1 MAIWPSFSWMHL
13 ICNHRSSLTL
23 FSRDTVWS
31 VMTGRP
37 HEGVPS
43 IVMHDVRE
51 IETWI
56 LRLLSA
62 PVCVPGKTRV
72 EVRTNS
78 LEAGGKKRLREWRYT
93 AESFVKLPH
102 SSTPDTL
109 LIHSW
114 SCCPGSSTRPSPSPC
129 LTTPASLSWT
139 FRCTFHWSYLGS
151 SPASRCLCSS
161 CWSRRWVGGALQS

>member
-1 MAIWPSFSWMHL
+1 ML
-13 ICNHRSSLTL
+13 CL
-23 FSRDTVWS
+23 FPHCLFVVRDTVWS

-72 EVRTNS
+72 EVRTDAVNTIT
-78 LEAGGKKRLREWRYT
+78 KRIRK
-93 AESFVKLPH
+93 F
-102 SSTPDTL
+102 
-109 LIHSW
+109 
-114 SCCPGSSTRPSPSPC
+114 
-129 LTTPASLSWT
+129 
-139 FRCTFHWSYLGS
+139 
-151 SPASRCLCSS
+151 
-161 CWSRRWVGGALQS
+161 